1 MDPIAVAQSGTSARR
16 TETQPLASAPPV
28 ISPIQ
33 RTLEAIYEKVRAE
46 PLQGKVA
53 DYIPEL
59 VKADPH
65 AFEIAAV
72 TTDGQVYTVGDVEQ
86 TFTIQSISKPFVYGF
101 VLEAYGVEDTLAKV
115 GVEPSGEA
123 FNSIS
128 LYPDSGRPFN
138 PMINAGA
145 IACAGM
151 FQALH
156 GERAIERVLQ
166 RFSRLA
172 DRKLQLDDAVCR
184 SERSTGHRN
193 RAIAHLLRNFE
204 ILTDDDVEQ
213 ALATYFAQCS
223 ISINCCDLAMMGATL
238 ANHGRNPRS
247 GQTALASEHVHR
259 VLSVMSSCGVYDY
272 SGEWGH
278 RVGLPAKSG
287 VGGGILAVLPGQ
299 LSIAV
304 FSPPL
309 DERGNSARGIRV
321 CEELARSFQ
330 LHMLHTPRVG
340 SGVIRKDI
348 SARELRSWRVRRPE
362 REQLLEQ
369 HGHAIRI
376 VYAQGDLSFS
386 SVEVLTRKLTNGDP
400 QASYVLLDLQ
410 RVAGIDETA
419 VSLLMALCDGFER
432 AGKKLVV
439 CHSRHLEALHQAFLA
454 RPYSEL
460 LCVAEDTAA
469 MLDEC
474 EEELLAE
481 LDTQAT
487 EVGEVS
493 LKQQQL
499 TTGMTASELAALERQ
514 LVRRVYRPN
523 DLIVKEGDPALE
535 LFFVGQGQVS
545 VLLGDPRRPTTT
557 LARIGAGL
565 CFGEMAMIEQSAQRS
580 ASIRADLPTTCW
592 VLPYAALEAPELAG
606 VRHRLVANIAS
617 NLAARLRKANAE
629 IRNLM

>member
-1 MDPIAVAQSGTSARR
+1 MSSSTFEHTRSSAVRGFSDPPTS
-16 TETQPLASAPPV
+16 PHV
-28 ISPIQ
+28 SPIM
-33 RTLEAIYEKVRAE
+33 RTLQEVHARVRAE
-46 PLQGKVA
+46 SVKGKVA

-59 VKADPH
+59 SKADPD
-65 AFEIAAV
+65 AFGIAVV
-72 TTDGQVYTVGDVEQ
+72 TTDGQVYAVGDVEH

-101 VLEAYGVEDTLAKV
+101 VLEAYGVEETLARV

-128 LYPDSGRPFN
+128 LYPDTGRPFN

-151 FQALH
+151 FHALH
-156 GERAIERVLQ
+156 RERAVERVLQ

-172 DRKLQLDDAVCR
+172 DRGLRLDQAVCA

-213 ALATYFAQCS
+213 ALDTYFAQCS
-223 ISINCCDLAMMGATL
+223 VELNCCDLAMMGATL

-247 GQTALASEHVHR
+247 GQAALSAEHVHR

-272 SGEWGH
+272 SGEWGY

-340 SGVIRKDI
+340 SEVVRKDT
-348 SARELRSWRVRRPE
+348 SAAEVRSWHVRRPE
-362 REQLLEQ
+362 RERLLEQ
-369 HGHAIRI
+369 HGGCIR
-376 VYAQGDLSFS
+376 VVHAQGDLSFA
-386 SVEVLTRKLTNGDP
+386 SVEVLTRRLAHGFEHTRF
-400 QASYVLLDLQ
+400 LILDMQ
-410 RVAGIDETA
+410 RVVGIDQTA
-419 VSLLMALCDGFER
+419 VALLMSLFEGFEH
-432 AGKKLVV
+432 AGKKLTV
-439 CHSRHLEALHQAFLA
+439 CRARHLEPLSRAMLA

-460 LCVAEDTAA
+460 IAFEDDTATVLEA
-469 MLDEC
+469 Y
-474 EEELLAE
+474 EEELLGE
-481 LDTQAT
+481 LETQAT
-487 EVGEVS
+487 EVGEVA
-493 LKQQQL
+493 LNRQQL
-499 TTGMTASELAALERQ
+499 TRGMGAGELALLQRHLERR
-514 LVRRVYRPN
+514 LFRPGE
-523 DLIVKEGDPALE
+523 LIVREGDPALE
-535 LFFVGQGQVS
+535 LYFVSQGQVS
-545 VLLGDPRRPTTT
+545 VLLGDPKRPTATV
-557 LARIGAGL
+557 ARIGAGL
-565 CFGEMAMIEQSAQRS
+565 CFGEMAMIEGNAVRS
-580 ASIRADLPTTCW
+580 ATVRPDVLTICYA
-592 VLPYAALEAPELAG
+592 LPYAALDLPELLA
-606 VRHRLVANIAS
+606 VRHKLVANIAS
-617 NLAARLRKANAE
+617 TLAERLRKANAE